1 MGCEICGRNSCT
13 RIFHS
18 LEEQDEFD
26 RINKTDELKER
37 LRSII
42 SNRVNRLK
50 GEFIEDDYYVKLSD
64 VISEIESAD

>member
-13 RIFHS
+13 KVFHS

-42 SNRVNRLK
+42 KNKVDRLK
-50 GEFIEDDYYVKLSD
+50 GDYIDEEYYVKLSD
-64 VISEIESAD
+64 VINVIENSD